1 MTIVLLVRHGRST
14 ANTSGVL
21 AGWTPDVY
29 LDDVGEKQAETL
41 ARRLTPVKLSRVV
54 SSPLERT
61 RQTADALV
69 SGQKKK
75 VTIEVDDRVGECR
88 YGDWTGRSLSDLVK
102 EPLWKTVQAHPS
114 SVRFPGD
121 GGEAMV
127 TMQSR
132 AVTAIHEWNDNLG
145 PRSIYAI
152 VSHGDVIK
160 AILAD
165 ALGMHLDQF
174 QRLQVDP
181 CSLSVINY
189 TPQRPFV
196 LRMNDSGCDLDFIK
210 APKKNARGA
219 DDAAV
224 GGGAGHTPT
233 GKKGS
238 TSKAAKVRQ

>member
-1 MTIVLLVRHGRST
+1 VTIVLLVRHGRST

-21 AGWTPDVY
+21 AGWTPEVY
-29 LDDVGEKQAETL
+29 LDDVGKKQAETL

-114 SVRFPGD
+114 SV
-121 GGEAMV
+121 
-127 TMQSR
+127 
-132 AVTAIHEWNDNLG
+132 TAIHEWNHNLG

-238 TSKAAKVRQ
+238 ASKAAKVRQ